1 MTFLEAVVTFFQ
13 KNGFAFEMLLCNF
26 MFVRTLKRRKHFLWR
41 AIGGFAVFFAVTIAW
56 SFFDTR
62 YTFWDIPKFTLL
74 VVLAT
79 FIVLFCFDVRLR
91 TALFCEI
98 SAFATQHCAYKIG
111 ELTESAVV
119 VGFGA
124 ENSMWIYVAVLPVV
138 YTLFYF
144 MFARRLKKY
153 DVVQFDNRE
162 IILLSVALMI
172 ISIVLGQYDYHE
184 PGSDYTIYLMLAFYD
199 IICCFF
205 TLSAQYTILRSASM
219 RQEVQLMENMLYQQK
234 KQLAASKET
243 IDTINIKCHDLKHQL
258 SRLEGRVSDEELSEL
273 KEAITIYDLSVKTGN
288 DVLDVILAEKSLK
301 CWRNNIKLNCIAD
314 GQCLAFMRSADIY
327 SLFGNAIDNAV
338 EAVQQL
344 SDDGSRVISVSVK
357 RTMDMVMLHFEN
369 AYDGVLTFMDE
380 LPVTTKKDKRYHG
393 FGMKSIRLIAEKY
406 EGVLSVNTADNLFR
420 LNILLPYREK
430 KV

>member
-1 MTFLEAVVTFFQ
+1 MTFIEAVVTFFQ

-26 MFVRTLKRRKHFLWR
+26 MFVRTLKKRSHFVWR
-41 AIGGFAVFFAVTIAW
+41 AVGGFAVFLGVTIGW

-62 YTFWDIPKFTLL
+62 YTYWDIPKFTLL

-79 FIVLFCFDVRLR
+79 FIVQFCFKVKLR

-111 ELTESAVV
+111 ELSESAFV
-119 VGFGA
+119 VGLGV
-124 ENSMWIYVAVLPVV
+124 ENSMWMYVAILPVV

-144 MFARRLKKY
+144 LFARRLKKY

-162 IILLSVALMI
+162 IILLSVALML

-184 PGSDYTIYLMLAFYD
+184 PGNDYIIYLMLAFYD

-205 TLSAQYTILRSASM
+205 TLSVQYAILRSASM

-258 SRLEGRVSDEELSEL
+258 SRLEGRVSDEELNEL

-314 GQCLAFMRSADIY
+314 GSCLAFMRSTDIY
-327 SLFGNAIDNAV
+327 SLFGNAVDNAID
-338 EAVQQL
+338 AVQKL
-344 SDDGSRVISVSVK
+344 SDTGRRVIGVSVK
-357 RTMDMVMLHFEN
+357 RTMDMVALHFEN
-369 AYDGVLTFMDE
+369 SYDGTITFSDD

-393 FGMKSIRLIAEKY
+393 FGMKSIRLLTEKY
-406 EGVLSVNTADNLFR
+406 DGVLSVNTADNLFR
-420 LNILLPYREK
+420 LNILLPYCEK
-430 KV
+430 KA